1 MKSFFQL
8 RESLV
13 YNDICPECMEDPCV
27 CGGNHI
33 DESAQLDEISSK
45 TMHSYKQ
52 QAHTQVQHNKFGGG
66 KDKPGAAEIVAK
78 REKGMDTATSKLQK
92 KEKERIAA
100 LPKRT
105 PTAQTP
111 YKPLGGR
118 DEVSGRSYSEE
129 YVDEGYL
136 KGSADE
142 YRSKAQAAHELYKR
156 HEEKVDHELR
166 KVGERLPKSWNAGE
180 LRKKLSSHPKYAQAL
195 VHYNHSE
202 KYAARADHYDDLA
215 KRKAEKQ
222 GVAEGSVKVGDRVH
236 HNEYGKGVVRSVSKD
251 GKIIGVRYKN
261 LTKNITSTGYH
272 SANDVK
278 KIKEQGVAEESE
290 LGDLAHQKTLKHRVL
305 VTYSDPNH
313 TSVSMRKEKMQKHVL
328 VPSSH
333 KGESVYTGEAE
344 ILAKKYMKKKGY
356 RVHGTE
362 HVGLVSKK
370 VTEETLDE
378 LSKETLQSYVNKVAT
393 GPSRGKTQTGVLK
406 SVKAISNVAKAIG
419 KQYKGSNAK
428 KD

>member
-52 QAHTQVQHNKFGGG
+52 QAHNQVQHSKFGGG

-78 REKGMDTATSKLQK
+78 REKGMATATSKLQK
-92 KEKERIAA
+92 KEKERIAV
-100 LPKRT
+100 LPKRA
-105 PTAQTP
+105 PTAQAP

-142 YRSKAQAAHELYKR
+142 YRSKAQAAHDLYKR

-222 GVAEGSVKVGDRVH
+222 GVAE
-236 HNEYGKGVVRSVSKD
+236 
-251 GKIIGVRYKN
+251 
-261 LTKNITSTGYH
+261 
-272 SANDVK
+272 
-278 KIKEQGVAEESE
+278 ESE

-328 VPSSH
+328 IPSSH

-362 HVGLVSKK
+362 HVGLVTKK

>member
-52 QAHTQVQHNKFGGG
+52 QAHNQVQHSKFGGG

-78 REKGMDTATSKLQK
+78 REKGMATATSKLQK

-100 LPKRT
+100 LPKRA
-105 PTAQTP
+105 PTAQAP

-142 YRSKAQAAHELYKR
+142 YRSKAQAAHDLYKR

-222 GVAEGSVKVGDRVH
+222 GVAEGSEQLHKVTYDVYGSNKEKPLYTNTRTVRAKSEQEAIATLRKLVGGTNHRV
-236 HNEYGKGVVRSVSKD
+236 EK
-251 GKIIGVRYKN
+251 
-261 LTKNITSTGYH
+261 
-272 SANDVK
+272 
-278 KIKEQGVAEESE
+278 QGVAEESE

-328 VPSSH
+328 IPSSH

-362 HVGLVSKK
+362 HVGLVTKK

-393 GPSRGKTQTGVLK
+393 GPDRK
-406 SVKAISNVAKAIG
+406 SVV
-419 KQYKGSNAK
+419 
-428 KD
+428 

>member
-52 QAHTQVQHNKFGGG
+52 QAHTQVQHSKFGGG

-78 REKGMDTATSKLQK
+78 REKGMATATSKLQK

-105 PTAQTP
+105 PTAQAP

-129 YVDEGYL
+129 V
-136 KGSADE
+136 
-142 YRSKAQAAHELYKR
+142 
-156 HEEKVDHELR
+156 
-166 KVGERLPKSWNAGE
+166 
-180 LRKKLSSHPKYAQAL
+180 
-195 VHYNHSE
+195 
-202 KYAARADHYDDLA
+202 
-215 KRKAEKQ
+215 
-222 GVAEGSVKVGDRVH
+222 
-236 HNEYGKGVVRSVSKD
+236 
-251 GKIIGVRYKN
+251 
-261 LTKNITSTGYH
+261 
-272 SANDVK
+272 
-278 KIKEQGVAEESE
+278 EQGVAEESE